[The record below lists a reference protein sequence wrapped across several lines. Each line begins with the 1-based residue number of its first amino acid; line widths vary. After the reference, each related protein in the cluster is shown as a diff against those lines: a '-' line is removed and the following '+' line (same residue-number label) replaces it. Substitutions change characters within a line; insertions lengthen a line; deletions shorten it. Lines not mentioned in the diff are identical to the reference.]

1 MSQIQEATLLAA
13 LQQVVDPNTGRD
25 LVSTR
30 QLKNMRI
37 QGDSVSFD
45 VELGYP
51 AASQI
56 VDLDTALDDL
66 ESGRFVMGDHHVSV
80 LVRADSPNLFC
91 EACQHNRTIP
101 DLSIAGNRIH
111 WRKIEFA
118 TAYEA
123 SNNAAILARSQYQSG
138 LIDFQTLSS
147 SETTL
152 LNARNSLAS
161 AQSDEILAIAQ
172 LYNALGGGWQ
182 NMDDRPHE
190 Q

>member
-1 MSQIQEATLLAA
+1 MLSLEEAQSRA
-13 LQQVVDPNTGRD
+13 QD
-25 LVSTR
+25 LVTAARKAGADAADAMYACNASTTVAVR
-30 QLKNMRI
+30 L
-37 QGDSVSFD
+37 GALED
-45 VELGYP
+45 VENGM
-51 AASQI
+51 AS
-56 VDLDTALDDL
+56 LDSA
-66 ESGRFVMGDHHVSV
+66 R
-80 LVRADSPNLFC
+80 R
-91 EACQHNRTIP
+91 
-101 DLSIAGNRIH
+101 
-111 WRKIEFA
+111 RKIEFA

>member
-1 MSQIQEATLLAA
+1 MASL
-13 LQQVVDPNTGRD
+13 
-25 LVSTR
+25 
-30 QLKNMRI
+30 
-37 QGDSVSFD
+37 DS
-45 VELGYP
+45 
-51 AASQI
+51 A
-56 VDLDTALDDL
+56 
-66 ESGRFVMGDHHVSV
+66 R
-80 LVRADSPNLFC
+80 R
-91 EACQHNRTIP
+91 
-101 DLSIAGNRIH
+101 
-111 WRKIEFA
+111 RKIEFA